1 MVEYTSQRKFKNHS
15 GERNMEGYITET
27 NLE

>member
-1 MVEYTSQRKFKNHS
+1 MVEYTSQRKFNNHS
-15 GERNMEGYITET
+15 GERNMEEYITET